1 MTFTIDENL
10 RDVLEDI
17 TTSKKSA
24 LFAGTFLKNV
34 HEAYTIP
41 DGRFAAMR
49 LGMGSAE
56 RHLLETYRS
65 ELSMVLLQGFYK
77 NFFEVEEFASKVHNL
92 GEIPA
97 AEPLEERAR
106 FARDSA
112 PRDAFVGKTT
122 HWLRRLLEGRPI
134 AKAEDLESMLTAAIG
149 LRDRPA
155 ARVYM
160 GALRFS
166 EGDQERA
173 QLALQVV
180 LHPRAEQSLRR
191 YDAMAIMASSCF
203 VVGDWVSCE
212 RWSSLAV
219 RFAWANGD
227 LEGAAAEMANLIA
240 YASMIGEPEML
251 KGLARECLGLGEM
264 SALRAQDYLSSC
276 VQRSRLSPGR
286 RDEVF
291 LRASECLGS
300 SVFFQ
305 EGGRE

>member
-1 MTFTIDENL
+1 MTFTIDDNL

-24 LFAGTFLKNV
+24 LFAGTYLKNI

-41 DGRFAAMR
+41 EGRFAALR

-92 GEIPA
+92 GELPA

-149 LRDRPA
+149 LRDRPE

-160 GALRFS
+160 GAVRFGS
-166 EGDQERA
+166 EDWRGAVTCVRPVLDADGGVRRMEAR
-173 QLALQVV
+173 QL
-180 LHPRAEQSLRR
+180 
-191 YDAMAIMASSCF
+191 
-203 VVGDWVSCE
+203 VS
-212 RWSSLAV
+212 SSLD
-219 RFAWANGD
+219 RCGFLGRANR
-227 LEGAAAEMANLIA
+227 LS
-240 YASMIGEPEML
+240 ASCVSSGW
-251 KGLARECLGLGEM
+251 RLGLFDHAVVELGSIVVREF
-264 SALRAQDYLSSC
+264 AVGSSLELTQKL
-276 VQRSRLSPGR
+276 VHEFPGLGSMARTEVGSRLSTSIERGVIPGDR
-286 RDEVF
+286 RERVF
-291 LRASECLGS
+291 LQASDALG
-300 SVFFQ
+300 VQ
-305 EGGRE
+305 VEPVKGA